1 MIANTELTIRLSDGR
16 RLGYADYGDPAGVPV
31 LHFHGTPDSRLEGT
45 LPIVAETASQLGV
58 RLVLPDRPGIGLSDF
73 KPGRTILDWPEDVLA
88 LAGALGFERFAV
100 MGLSGGGPY
109 AAACA
114 WKIPQRI
121 TRVGIISG
129 VAPLEMPGA
138 MDFLSKTSDGQAV
151 RLGAKAPWLLRLV
164 LAYTVFQFRRDP
176 EKLVAQTAA
185 EVSPPDQAALR
196 RREVAE
202 TVIRMTA
209 GAFQQGARGA
219 AWDYTLFSRPWGF
232 SLGDIRLPVFLWHGE
247 DDWVCPV
254 AMGRYVAENILGC
267 TARFVP
273 GEGHISLIV
282 NHFAEILSVVAASG
296 CDQEKYY

>member
-1 MIANTELTIRLSDGR
+1 MIANTDLSIRLLDGR
-16 RLGYADYGDPAGVPV
+16 RLGYAEYGDPAGKPV

-45 LPIVAETASQLGV
+45 LPPDGDVPGVADTANRLGV
-58 RLVLPDRPGIGLSDF
+58 RLIMPDRPGIGFSDF
-73 KPGRTILDWPEDVLA
+73 KPGRTILDWPDDVLA
-88 LAGALGFERFAV
+88 LADALRLERFAV

-114 WKIPQRI
+114 YKIPQRI
-121 TRVGIISG
+121 TRMGIISG
-129 VAPLEMPGA
+129 VGPPEMPGA

-164 LAYTVFQFRRDP
+164 LAYTIFKFRHNP
-176 EKLVAQTAA
+176 EKLVAETAA
-185 EVSPPDQAALR
+185 EVSPPDQEALR

-202 TVIRMTA
+202 TVIRMTG

-232 SLGDIRLPVFLWHGE
+232 ALGDICLPVFLWHGE

-254 AMGRYVAENILGC
+254 AMGRYVAENIPGC
-267 TARFVP
+267 MARIVP
-273 GEGHISLIV
+273 GEGHISLVV
-282 NHFAEILSVVAASG
+282 NHFAEILAVVAG
-296 CDQEKYY
+296 